1 MVKNYLKIALRSLL
15 KNKVYAFLNIF
26 GLTVGITCSLLIFL
40 YVQDEV
46 TYDSNHSQ
54 ADDIYRVSCEY
65 YLPNDGGSEKW
76 APISAYVAQYFVND
90 YPEILESVRFQRS
103 TNVVVQKTGETE
115 LFHETVVYADSNVFN
130 VFDYDLLDGNPETAL
145 KQPNTTVVSKAT
157 AMKYF
162 GKVNVIGETLELPDN
177 QHILTVTGVLDQI
190 PNNTHLKFDMLVSFE
205 TLRAAGRV
213 SPTWWNF
220 NTHTYLKTSP
230 GIDPVALEKKIKRI
244 SAEYILDQETG
255 SGYRQ
260 EYFLTSLND
269 IHLRSNVRSEFET
282 NSREAYV
289 YIFSSVGL
297 FILIIACIN
306 FMNLAT
312 ARSVNRAKEVGVR
325 KVVGAFRKH
334 LIGQFLSESIFI
346 AFVSLV
352 LSIILTLLVLLQL
365 NAFTG
370 KALVFNPL
378 ENISLGVALIGIT
391 LFVGVVSGSYP
402 AFVLSAFKPTETL
415 KGSFKTSS
423 KGIVLRKGLVVM
435 QFLISIGL
443 IISTLIVFNQLNYMR
458 DLELGFEKE
467 RVIFIPSRFGA
478 GTEQGFQV
486 LKDRLEQFSEVS
498 QVSLSSR
505 VPGREMGNNVVR
517 LGWDQSADWSDM
529 RFITVDYDFIN
540 TYDLELVAGR
550 GFDETFGTDLNEA
563 FILNETGVNRL
574 GFASPEEAIGK
585 QLGWRNRQGRVIGV
599 LKDFYFM
606 SVQNEIEP
614 FIMPMQQGTPGYLS
628 AKVETA
634 NFTNVVKR
642 IESTF
647 REVMPNRIFEYS
659 FLNQD
664 FDQQYKNEEGF
675 SKVFT
680 FFAIIAI
687 LIACLGLYGL
697 AAFTAQQK
705 VKEIGIRK
713 VLGASAF
720 GVVFLLSK
728 DFVKLVSISFVI
740 AAPAAYFLMDG
751 WLKDF
756 AERVNVGAATFLI
769 AAGVSLSIAVLT
781 ISYQSIKAAFTNPIK
796 ALRYE

>member
-46 TYDSNHSQ
+46 TYDGNHSQ
-54 ADDIYRVSCEY
+54 ADNIYRVSCEY
-65 YLPNDGGSEKW
+65 FLPNDGGSEKW
-76 APISAYVAQYFVND
+76 APISAYVAQYFVSD
-90 YPEILESVRFQRS
+90 YPEILESVRFQRN
-103 TNVVVQKTGETE
+103 TNIVVQKTGQTE
-115 LFHETVVYADSNVFN
+115 RFYETVVYADSNVFN
-130 VFDYDLLDGNPETAL
+130 VFDYDLLEGNPLTAL
-145 KQPNTTVVSKAT
+145 KEPNTGVISKTT
-157 AMKYF
+157 ALKYF
-162 GKVNVIGETLELPDN
+162 GRTDVIGETLELPDF
-177 QHILTVTGVLDQI
+177 QYLLTVTGVLDKI
-190 PNNTHLKFDMLVSFE
+190 PSNTHLKFDMLVSFE

-220 NTHTYLKTSP
+220 NTHTYLKTTP
-230 GIDPVALEKKIKRI
+230 GIDPLALEKKIKRI
-244 SAEYILDQETG
+244 SAEYILNQETG

-269 IHLRSNVRSEFET
+269 IHLRSNVRAEFET
-282 NSREAYV
+282 NSQEAYV
-289 YIFSSVGL
+289 YIFSSVGI

-334 LIGQFLSESIFI
+334 LIAQFLSESIFI

-352 LSIILTLLVLLQL
+352 LSIALTLLALPQL
-365 NAFTG
+365 NAFTN
-370 KALVFNPL
+370 KALVFDPL
-378 ENISLGVALIGIT
+378 QNVSLGAALLGIT
-391 LFVGVVSGSYP
+391 LFVGLVSGSYP

-467 RVIFIPSRFGA
+467 RVIFIPTRYGA
-478 GTEQGFQV
+478 GTTENFQV
-486 LKDRLEQFSEVS
+486 LKDRLEQFAEISA
-498 QVSLSSR
+498 VSLSSR
-505 VPGREMGNNVVR
+505 VPGKEMGNNVVR
-517 LGWDQSADWSDM
+517 LGWDQNAEWSDM
-529 RFITVDYDFIN
+529 RFITVDYDFLDV
-540 TYDLELVAGR
+540 YELEMAEGR
-550 GFDETFGTDLNEA
+550 FFDREFGTDRNEG

-574 GFASPEEAIGK
+574 GFDSPKDAIGK
-585 QLGWRNRQGRVIGV
+585 QLAWQNRQGRVIGV

-614 FIMPMQQGTPGYLS
+614 FIMPMQHNNPGYLS
-628 AKVETA
+628 ARVETA
-634 NFTNVVKR
+634 NFANVMERV
-642 IESTF
+642 ESIF

-664 FDQQYKNEEGF
+664 FDQQYKNEESF

-728 DFVKLVSISFVI
+728 DFVKLVTISFII

-769 AAGVSLSIAVLT
+769 AAGASLSIAILT
-781 ISYQSIKAAFTNPIK
+781 VSYQSIKAAVTNPIK

>member
-26 GLTVGITCSLLIFL
+26 GLTIGITCSLLIFL

-46 TYDSNHSQ
+46 TYDSNHKQ
-54 ADDIYRVSCEY
+54 ADNIYRVSCEY
-65 YLPNDGGSEKW
+65 FLPNDGGSEKW
-76 APISAYVAQYFVND
+76 APISPYVAQYFVSD

-103 TNVVVQKTGETE
+103 TNVMVQRTGDTE
-115 LFHETVVYADSNVFN
+115 LFYETVVYVDSNVFN
-130 VFDYDLLDGNPETAL
+130 VFDYALLDGNPESVL
-145 KQPNTTVVSKAT
+145 KQPNTTVISQAT
-157 AMKYF
+157 AIKYF
-162 GKVNVIGETLELPDN
+162 GRTDVVGETLEFPDN
-177 QHILTVTGVLDQI
+177 QYRLTVTGVLDKI
-190 PNNTHLKFDMLVSFE
+190 PSNTHLKFDMLVSFE
-205 TLRAAGRV
+205 TLRTAGRV

-220 NTHTYLKTSP
+220 NTHTYLKTTP
-230 GIDPVALEKKIKRI
+230 GVDPIALEQKIKRI
-244 SAEYILDQETG
+244 SANYILNQETN

-269 IHLRSNVRSEFET
+269 IHLRSSVRAEFET
-282 NSREAYV
+282 NSKEAYV
-289 YIFSSVGL
+289 YIFSSVGI

-346 AFVSLV
+346 AFVSLI
-352 LSIILTLLVLLQL
+352 LSIGLTLLALPQL
-365 NAFTG
+365 NAFAG
-370 KALVFNPL
+370 KALVFNPV
-378 ENISLGVALIGIT
+378 ENISLGAALVGIT
-391 LFVGVVSGSYP
+391 LFVGVISGSYP
-402 AFVLSAFKPTETL
+402 AFVLSAFKPTDTL
-415 KGSFKTSS
+415 KGSFKTST

-443 IISTLIVFNQLNYMR
+443 IISTLIVFNQLSHMR

-486 LKDRLEQFSEVS
+486 MKDRLEQFAEVS

-517 LGWDQSADWSDM
+517 LGWDQSAEWSDM

-550 GFDETFGTDLNEA
+550 GFDESFGTDMNEA

-585 QLGWRNRQGRVIGV
+585 QLAWQNRQGRVIGV

-634 NFTNVVKR
+634 NFANVMNR

-664 FDQQYKNEEGF
+664 FDQQYENEESF
-675 SKVFT
+675 SRVFT
-680 FFAIIAI
+680 FFAVIAI

-705 VKEIGIRK
+705 IKEIGIRK
-713 VLGASAF
+713 VLGATAL

-728 DFVKLVSISFVI
+728 DFVKLVSISFLI
-740 AAPAAYFLMDG
+740 AAPASYFLMDS

-756 AERVNVGAATFLI
+756 AERVNVGVGIFLI
-769 AAGVSLSIAVLT
+769 AAGISVSIAILT
-781 ISYQSIKAAFTNPIK
+781 VSYQSIKAAMTNPIK

>member
-15 KNKVYAFLNIF
+15 KNKAYAFLNIF
-26 GLTVGITCSLLIFL
+26 GLTIGITCSLLIFL

-46 TYDSNHSQ
+46 TYDSNHKQ
-54 ADDIYRVSCEY
+54 ADNIYRVSCEY
-65 YLPNDGGSEKW
+65 FLPNDGGSEKW
-76 APISAYVAQYFVND
+76 APISPYVAQYFVSD
-90 YPEILESVRFQRS
+90 YPEILESVRFLRNN
-103 TNVVVQKTGETE
+103 NVVVQKTGETE
-115 LFHETVVYADSNVFN
+115 LFYETVVYADSNVFN
-130 VFDYDLLDGNPETAL
+130 VFDYALLEGNPESVL
-145 KQPNTTVVSKAT
+145 KQPNVAVISQAT
-157 AMKYF
+157 AIKYF
-162 GKVNVIGETLELPDN
+162 GRTDVVGETLEFPDN
-177 QHILTVTGVLDQI
+177 EYRLTVTGVLDKI
-190 PNNTHLKFDMLVSFE
+190 PSNTHLKFDMLVSFE

-213 SPTWWNF
+213 NPTWWNF
-220 NTHTYLKTSP
+220 NTHTYLKTTP
-230 GIDPVALEKKIKRI
+230 GVDPEELEKKIKRI
-244 SAEYILDQETG
+244 SANYILDQETN

-260 EYFLTSLND
+260 EYFLTALND

-282 NSREAYV
+282 NGQEAYV
-289 YIFSSVGL
+289 YIFSSVGI

-325 KVVGAFRKH
+325 KVVGAYRKH

-352 LSIILTLLVLLQL
+352 LSIGLTLLALPQL
-365 NAFTG
+365 NAFAG
-370 KALVFNPL
+370 KALVFNPI
-378 ENISLGVALIGIT
+378 ENIFLGAALVGIT
-391 LFVGVVSGSYP
+391 LFVGVISGSYP
-402 AFVLSAFKPTETL
+402 AFVLSAFKPTDTL
-415 KGSFKTSS
+415 KGSFKTST

-443 IISTLIVFNQLNYMR
+443 IISTLIVFNQLSYMR

-486 LKDRLEQFSEVS
+486 MKDRLEQFSEVS

-517 LGWDQSADWSDM
+517 LGWDESADWSDM
-529 RFITVDYDFIN
+529 RFITVDYDFLK

-550 GFDETFGTDLNEA
+550 GFDENFGTDMNEA

-585 QLGWRNRQGRVIGV
+585 QLAWQNRQGRVIGV

-628 AKVETA
+628 AKVETVNFA
-634 NFTNVVKR
+634 NVIDR

-647 REVMPNRIFEYS
+647 REVMPNRIFEFS
-659 FLNQD
+659 FLDQD
-664 FDQQYKNEEGF
+664 FDQQYQNEESF

-705 VKEIGIRK
+705 IKEIGVRK
-713 VLGASAF
+713 VLGATAI

-728 DFVKLVSISFVI
+728 DFVKLVSISFLI
-740 AAPAAYFLMDG
+740 AAPASYFLMDS

-756 AERVNVGAATFLI
+756 AERVNVGAGTFLI
-769 AAGVSLSIAVLT
+769 AAGISLSIAVLT
-781 ISYQSIKAAFTNPIK
+781 VSYQSIKAALTNPIK